1 MVNDECECTVVQ
13 ERPTAGMQRGKK
25 GDFEEKSFD
34 LICLKLQNYNYS
46 LLSVVLFFSH
56 LHKNATLIQ
65 KIWRGFTAR
74 VLFRQRVKV
83 SCGDM

>member
-1 MVNDECECTVVQ
+1 MMNANVQ
-13 ERPTAGMQRGKK
+13 LSKKDLPQACRGGKK

>member
-1 MVNDECECTVVQ
+1 MVNDECKCTVVQ
-13 ERPTAGMQRGKK
+13 ERPTVGREKEK
-25 GDFEEKSFD
+25 GDFEVGSFD
-34 LICLKLQNYNYS
+34 LIILKLQKYNYTFS
-46 LLSVVLFFSH
+46 SVVLFFSH

-65 KIWRGFTAR
+65 KTWRGFTAR

>member
-1 MVNDECECTVVQ
+1 MMNANVQ
-13 ERPTAGMQRGKK
+13 LSKKDLPREGRMKK
-25 GDFEEKSFD
+25 GDFEEGSFD
-34 LICLKLQNYNYS
+34 LISLKLHKYDYTLS
-46 LLSVVLFFSH
+46 SVVLFFSH

-65 KIWRGFTAR
+65 KTWRGFTAR